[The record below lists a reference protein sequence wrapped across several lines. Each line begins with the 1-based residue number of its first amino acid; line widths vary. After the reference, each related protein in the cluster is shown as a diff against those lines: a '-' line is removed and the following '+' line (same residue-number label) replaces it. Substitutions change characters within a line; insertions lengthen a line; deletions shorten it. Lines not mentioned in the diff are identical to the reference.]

1 MAAIFLKIC
10 MLLSNVHTLRKI
22 GSNFGG
28 LLRKSELYERLVSYV
43 KHNVVRQKNCKLEH
57 GVALYLRGCP

>member
-10 MLLSNVHTLRKI
+10 TLLSNVHTLRKI

-43 KHNVVRQKNCKLEH
+43 KLNVVRQKNCELEH
-57 GVALYLRGCP
+57 GVALY